1 MRYLSLILILT
12 LFAGNMSADN
22 KNNFKWIKE
31 IRYEQI
37 RPYSDGLSAFKQ
49 NDKWGYLDVNG
60 KVVVTPAYDDCKDFS
75 NGVAAVNVEG
85 RWGFID
91 ATGRVIIRPS
101 FEDCRDFENNHAIV
115 KQNGKWGVIDKNG
128 KSVAGFIFDNISD
141 FSNGFAYAN
150 NGTIPYFIKQNGQ
163 AQKLSREYTYGKFSE
178 GLAPVKEKK
187 SGKWG
192 YIDSKGVIAIEPLYD
207 TVTNFSNGVAL
218 VKRKGEFQYI
228 TDKGGK
234 KNIEVPS
241 WQELKFVNGF
251 AKIKKASGVTFIDSD
266 FNMLPLLA
274 KEATDFNEQGIAVI
288 LMFDKSVNYIDK
300 NGKVIIKG
308 DYDRVGNFNNNL
320 AWVSKNGK
328 FGYIDLKGQIV
339 IDTIFTSA
347 TDFNE
352 GVAFVSNNGRLGS
365 IKYQR
370 AATMPEMKITGV
382 TLNDSNDNNRVEA
395 EEKFMMA
402 VTISNPSNE
411 DLEEVNVQF
420 ASMLEQE
427 SWFNF
432 EDHGINIPRLRAHTD
447 TTINFRGTSNV
458 SLMTD
463 EISVKFR
470 GSASNMFTSAEHDWS
485 FDALGIN
492 ACKPIITRY
501 WVYKDNH
508 TTIRQGDRVNIRLTI
523 KNDGTDL
530 AKDVKVDLQ
539 WPEGVYAPKQNLSIA
554 SMKPGEERQI
564 NATFT
569 VDSVATNDLTIVAQI
584 SDFTQLHNKVE
595 YLSFSA
601 NRMNAEVSL
610 EGGAAPMRFQYGND
624 NMAFAGNYN
633 MGAAPQFVASTH
645 NAAQEIAAEEK
656 FVSELMEGIQKV
668 AATDPNKFALVIGN
682 EDYNSKKITTTY
694 EANVDY
700 ARSDAEA
707 FAEYAKNYMG
717 VPESNVMLL
726 KDATTT
732 QMRQYLDRITRI
744 CKGNPNKYELVV
756 FYAGHGQHDAAS
768 KETYL
773 IPVDVSLT
781 SPTYGIKLDDV
792 YAQLGSCGAKRTM
805 VFMDACYSGQG
816 RGIVLNVKEAP
827 VNGNVV
833 VFTATSSS
841 QRSMPYKDK
850 KHGMFTY
857 YLLKTIKDNAGRLT
871 VKDLYEQTRSDVHL
885 QSILVNDSEQSP
897 ELISGEGIEAGWE
910 NWILD

>member
-1 MRYLSLILILT
+1 MRYFSLILILT
-12 LFAGNMSADN
+12 LFAGNVSADN

-49 NDKWGYLDVNG
+49 NDQWGYIDVNG
-60 KVVVTPAYDDCKDFS
+60 KVVISPSYNDCKDFS
-75 NGVAAVNVEG
+75 NGVAAVNVDG
-85 RWGFID
+85 KWGYID
-91 ATGRVIIRPS
+91 ATGRIIIRPS

-115 KQNGKWGVIDKNG
+115 KQHGKWGVIDKNG
-128 KSVAGFIFDNISD
+128 KSIAGFIFDNISD

-163 AQKLSREYTYGKFSE
+163 AQKLSREFVYGNFSE
-178 GLAPVKEKK
+178 GLAPVKQKK
-187 SGKWG
+187 NGKWG
-192 YIDSKGVIAIEPLYD
+192 YINSKGTIAIEPIYD

-218 VKRKGEFQYI
+218 VKRKGDFHYI
-228 TDKGGK
+228 TKKGGK

-251 AKIKKASGVTFIDSD
+251 AKIKKANGVTFINSN
-266 FNMLPLLA
+266 FQMLPLLA
-274 KEATDFNEQGIAVI
+274 KEATDFNEQGIAVL

-300 NGKVIIKG
+300 NGKVLIKG
-308 DYDRVGNFNNNL
+308 DYDRVGNFANNL

-370 AATMPEMKITGV
+370 GAVMPELKITGV
-382 TLNDSNDNNRVEA
+382 ALNDNNDNNRVEA
-395 EEKFMMA
+395 EERFKMA
-402 VTISNPSNE
+402 VSISNPSNE
-411 DLEEVNVQF
+411 DLEDVNVQF
-420 ASMLEQE
+420 AGVLDQE

-432 EDHGINIPRLRAHTD
+432 EEHGINIPRLKAYTD
-447 TTINFRGTSNV
+447 TTIYFRGTSNV
-458 SLMTD
+458 TMLTD
-463 EISVKFR
+463 EINMKFR

-492 ACKPIITRY
+492 ACKPVITRY

-508 TTIRQGDRVNIRLTI
+508 TTIRQGDRVNLRLTV

-530 AKDVKVDLQ
+530 AKDVKVALQ
-539 WPEGVYAPKQNLSIA
+539 WPEGVYAPDQNLTIS
-554 SMKPGEERQI
+554 SMKPGEEKNI

-569 VDSVATNDLTIVAQI
+569 VDSIATNDLTIVALI

-595 YLSFSA
+595 YLAFSA

-610 EGGAAPMRFQYGND
+610 EGGASPMRFQYGNS
-624 NMAFAGNYN
+624 MAFAGNYGN
-633 MGAAPQFVASTH
+633 AAPQLVSSNQNAS
-645 NAAQEIAAEEK
+645 QEIAAEAQH
-656 FVSELMEGIQKV
+656 VSELLEGIQQI
-668 AATDPNKFALVIGN
+668 ASIDYTKFAIIIGN
-682 EDYNSKKITTTY
+682 EDYNTKKSTMS
-694 EANVDY
+694 EEPNVDF
-700 ARSDAEA
+700 ARYDAEV
-707 FAEYAKNYMG
+707 FKEYAQKYMG
-717 VPESNVMLL
+717 VPEKQVYLL
-726 KDATTT
+726 KDATGYE
-732 QMRQYLDRITRI
+732 MNRQIDRITNI
-744 CKGNPNKYELVV
+744 CKEDPGKYEIIF
-756 FYAGHGQHDAAS
+756 FYAGHGQHDAGS
-768 KETYL
+768 KQTYL
-773 IPVDVSLT
+773 MPVDISLQT
-781 SPTYGIKLDDV
+781 PTYGIKLDDL
-792 YAQLGSCGAKRTM
+792 YTKLGTCGAKKTM
-805 VFMDACYSGQG
+805 VFMDACYSGRG

-827 VNGNVV
+827 VKGNMV

-841 QRSMPYKDK
+841 QRSMPYKEK

-857 YLLKTIKDNAGRLT
+857 YLLKTIKDNNGRLT
-871 VKDLYEQTRSDVHL
+871 INDLYEQTRSEVSRE
-885 QSILVNDSEQSP
+885 SILINDSKQSP
-897 ELISGEGIEAGWE
+897 ELISGEGIEAGWK